1 MSKSVS
7 ARWIM
12 GKIKLIG
19 VDLDGTVLDSK
30 RQISIENI
38 EVFAECKSR
47 GIHIVPVTGR
57 PYSGLFDEYK
67 NAINCDYSI
76 HTNGAVVINVRSGER
91 VISHSIAQSKAIELM
106 GILSEFDCHYGI
118 FHNNYGYL
126 GARDYALELE
136 KYKGTP
142 LHRYVLKTRRPV
154 ESQHKFIRTINS
166 CDNIYVIANST
177 SERERIR
184 KAIENVEDIFYTC
197 SEDVD
202 VEIGGKCSKGS
213 TLIEFGQ
220 MLGIDR
226 SEIMA
231 IGDSG
236 NDLSMLED
244 AGISVAMENAG
255 DSIKNAADFV
265 TKSCDES
272 GVAHAI
278 KTLVL

>member
-1 MSKSVS
+1 
-7 ARWIM
+7 M

-19 VDLDGTVLDSK
+19 VDLDGTVLDSNK
-30 RQISIENI
+30 QISRENI
-38 EVFAECKSR
+38 EVFSECKKR

-67 NAINCDYSI
+67 TAINCDYSI
-76 HTNGAVVINVRSGER
+76 HTNGAVVIDVEKGER
-91 VISHSIAQSKAIELM
+91 IISHSISQNKALELM
-106 GILSEFDCHYGI
+106 KILSGFDCHYGI

-126 GARDYALELE
+126 ETSDYIGELK
-136 KYKGTP
+136 KYEGTS
-142 LHRYVLKTRRPV
+142 LHRYVLKTRRPI
-154 ESQHKFIRTINS
+154 ESQHSFIRTIDC
-166 CDNIYVIANST
+166 CDNIYVIAKNT

-184 KAIENVEDIFYTC
+184 TAIDDVRDIFYSC
-197 SEDVD
+197 SEAVD

-213 TLIEFGQ
+213 TLLELGQ

-236 NDLSMLED
+236 NDLPMLES
-244 AGISVAMENAG
+244 AGVAVAMKNASK
-255 DSIKNAADFV
+255 SIKDVADFV
-265 TKSCDES
+265 TKSCEEN

-278 KTLVL
+278 KTLIL

>member
-1 MSKSVS
+1 
-7 ARWIM
+7 M

-30 RQISIENI
+30 RQISPENI
-38 EVFAECKSR
+38 EIFSECKKR

-67 NAINCDYSI
+67 QAINCDYSI
-76 HTNGAVVINVRSGER
+76 HTNGAVVINVKSGER
-91 VISHSIAQSKAIELM
+91 IISHSIAQGKALELM
-106 GILSEFDCHYGI
+106 RILSDFDCHYGI
-118 FHNNYGYL
+118 FHNDYGYL

-142 LHRYVLKTRRPV
+142 LHRYILETRRPV
-154 ESQHKFIRTINS
+154 ESQHSFIRTVDC
-166 CDNIYVIANST
+166 CDNIYVIATST
-177 SERERIR
+177 PERERIR
-184 KAIENVEDIFYTC
+184 SAIDDVRDIFYTC

-236 NDLSMLED
+236 NDLSMLEG
-244 AGISVAMENAG
+244 AGVAVAMENA
-255 DSIKNAADFV
+255 SKNIKNAADFV

-272 GVAHAI
+272 GVAYAI